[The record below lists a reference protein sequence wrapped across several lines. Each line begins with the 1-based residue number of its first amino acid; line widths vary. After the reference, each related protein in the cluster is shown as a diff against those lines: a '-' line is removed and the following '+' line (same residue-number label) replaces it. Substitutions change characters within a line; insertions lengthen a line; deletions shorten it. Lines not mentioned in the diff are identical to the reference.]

1 MPRPNPSQLANHS
14 ASPIDFTH
22 SIISCS
28 NTGNALAACGCFLCL
43 PLLLLLLLA
52 LTASMTQLPSKVFY
66 AVFGFLS
73 RRRQRR
79 QPSVEW
85 RMNDQNV
92 SKLSSLF
99 IYLSLSLSLCLCFQS
114 LSLRQPLQARLNRC
128 AVTGQ
133 KIFA

>member
-1 MPRPNPSQLANHS
+1 MPRPNPSNHPTSPSIRTQHNQLQHQ
-14 ASPIDFTH
+14 P
-22 SIISCS
+22 SISIAGTS
-28 NTGNALAACGCFLCL
+28 NAATVGAGCV
-43 PLLLLLLLA
+43 LLLLLA

-79 QPSVEW
+79 QPPVEW

-92 SKLSSLF
+92 SKTVFSLLPSHCLCSP
-99 IYLSLSLSLCLCFQS
+99 ISLSFSF
-114 LSLRQPLQARLNRC
+114 PLPLESRLNRC